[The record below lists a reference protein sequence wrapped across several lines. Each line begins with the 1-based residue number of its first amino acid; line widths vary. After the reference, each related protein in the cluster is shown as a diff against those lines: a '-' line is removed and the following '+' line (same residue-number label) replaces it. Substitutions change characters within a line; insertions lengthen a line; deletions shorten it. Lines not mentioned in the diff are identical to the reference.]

1 MREGKR
7 KSGGVSMPEPSTEMA
22 KIENSQILISDHVL
36 DMVSQISLDGIF
48 LYVSPSHEKV
58 LGFKP
63 AVLRGTCAY
72 DLVHPDDLDATLS
85 TVRAA
90 IAERTPLKFE
100 YRSRHGAGH
109 YIWTEANANPLFAD
123 DGRLVGAIL
132 VTRDIT
138 QRKEAET
145 ALWQMRHELE
155 QKVRERTEGI
165 RQRQLELENK
175 NRELEEL
182 NTTLKILLN
191 QREKDKR
198 DMADNVLVNVRDLIL
213 PYINKMKCQ
222 RLDEGLLACLSAIET
237 SLAQIV
243 SPFSRQL
250 TSRYTHLTPREIQ
263 IAHLIKEGRNSK
275 EIAGLLDISLPTIEF
290 HRHNLRQKLG
300 IGKQKLNLRAYLMS
314 ID

>member
-1 MREGKR
+1 MTEGNR
-7 KSGGVSMPEPSTEMA
+7 KNTDISSPRLSSEMA
-22 KIENSQILISDHVL
+22 EIEKVHSLISDHVL

-48 LYVSPSHEKV
+48 FYVSPSHEKV
-58 LGFKP
+58 LGFEP
-63 AVLRGTCAY
+63 AALRGTCAY
-72 DLVHPDDLDATLS
+72 DLVHPDDLEATLS
-85 TVRAA
+85 IVRAG
-90 IAERTPLKFE
+90 IANRTPLKFE
-100 YRSRHGAGH
+100 YQSRHRAGH
-109 YIWTEANANPLFAD
+109 YIWTEANANPLFTD
-123 DGRLVGAIL
+123 DGRLWGAIL

-145 ALWQMRHELE
+145 ALWQTRYELE

-165 RQRQLELENK
+165 RRRQLELETK

-198 DMADNVLVNVRDLIL
+198 DMADNVLANVRGLIL
-213 PYINKMKCQ
+213 PCIDKMKSH
-222 RLDEGLLACLSAIET
+222 RLDAGLVACLTAIET

-243 SPFSRQL
+243 SPFSRRL
-250 TSRYTHLTPREIQ
+250 TSQYTLLTPREIQ
-263 IAHLIKEGRNSK
+263 IAYLIKEGRNSK

-300 IGKQKLNLRAYLMS
+300 IDKQKINLRTYLMTL
-314 ID
+314 D